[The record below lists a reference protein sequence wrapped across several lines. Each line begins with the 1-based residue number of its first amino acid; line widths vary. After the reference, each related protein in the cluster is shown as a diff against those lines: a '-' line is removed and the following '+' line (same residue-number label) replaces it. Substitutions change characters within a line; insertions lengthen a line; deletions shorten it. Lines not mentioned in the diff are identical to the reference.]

1 MVGVERIDGG
11 PRSVIVVGTGIVGL
25 STIGRTHHRRQ
36 ATRSPCASS
45 IRCAEPDANTSR

>member
-11 PRSVIVVGTGIVGL
+11 PRLVIVVGAGILGL
-25 STIGRTHHRRQ
+25 STVGRTDHLRQ

-45 IRCAEPDANTSR
+45 IRCAENGR